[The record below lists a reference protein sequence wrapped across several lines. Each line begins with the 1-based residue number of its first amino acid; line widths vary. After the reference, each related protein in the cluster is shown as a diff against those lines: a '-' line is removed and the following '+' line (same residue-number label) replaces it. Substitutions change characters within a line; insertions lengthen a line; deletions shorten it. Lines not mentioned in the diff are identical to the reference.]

1 MRAPIIFLLAVLAA
15 TACDKDTGAGDAE
28 NPPNTVQH
36 SAAVQSQKPAVVH
49 VAQGK
54 QGKEGKK
61 GAPPQA
67 DGNPDYVGVAQCAA
81 CHQQAFDDW
90 QKSHHDLAMKTP
102 DSETVV
108 GNFDDA
114 TFDYF
119 GTESRFFQRDDQ
131 YFVRTDGPDGKLHD
145 YPVAYTFGVY
155 PLQQYLIEFPGGR
168 LQTLSLSW
176 DARPKKEGGQR
187 WFHLYPDE
195 QIKAGD
201 PLHWT
206 GINQNWNFQ
215 CADCHSTNLHKN
227 YDAESQT
234 FATRWS
240 EMNVGCESCHGPGR
254 AHVEWAGLPER
265 ERAADKNQGF
275 ELRFDG
281 RRQAR
286 WAMDAKTGI
295 ALIANNVHTQA
306 EIPVCA
312 QCHSRRGT
320 QFPGVK
326 PEDDFLDFF
335 HPALLS
341 AGLYHADGQ
350 INDEVYVWGSFL
362 QSKMHGA
369 GVTCSNCHNPHSLE
383 LRASGNDVCAQCH
396 LPTKFDTAEHHFHP
410 VGSEGAQCVNCHMT
424 DKVYMQVDA
433 RRDHSFRV
441 PRPDLSEKIGS
452 PNACVGCHTDETN
465 TWAAAILEEKFG
477 EPDPHYGEALFAGRV
492 GAPDAE
498 SQLLKLAMDESQPE
512 IARAT
517 AISMLPRYLS
527 QTSAQVL
534 QVIAQGD
541 DALLHLGLA
550 QSLDHVPQQVRPALA
565 IPLLY
570 EDERVTAS
578 LAASALAGAPM
589 ESYPAEV
596 GKRFDQAMADYQAS
610 AEFNSDRPESLVNLA
625 SLRGR
630 EGDLPGAEKLLQ
642 QAVALAP
649 YYTPAII
656 NLADLY
662 RGTGRERDGER
673 LLRNALNR
681 PIEEA
686 IEKAPL
692 QHALGLSLVRQQKL
706 QDAIPMLRAAADA
719 EHASPRYA
727 YVYAIALNSAGDST
741 AAVRYLE
748 QALQRF
754 PGDPEMMSALISM
767 YRETGQQE
775 KAEQLRR
782 QLQ

>member
-1 MRAPIIFLLAVLAA
+1 MRRPILFLLLTLLVS
-15 TACDKDTGAGDAE
+15 ACDKEAGSGETEGGRSARSAPVATTVPDAAPVSSASMPTQAGGKTG
-28 NPPNTVQH
+28 Q
-36 SAAVQSQKPAVVH
+36 Q
-49 VAQGK
+49 
-54 QGKEGKK
+54 
-61 GAPPQA
+61 PQA
-67 DGNPDYVGVAQCAA
+67 DAHPDYVGAAQCAS
-81 CHQQAFDDW
+81 CHQQAFEDW

-102 DSETVV
+102 NAETVV
-108 GNFDDA
+108 GNFDNS

-119 GTESRFFQRDDQ
+119 GTESTFYQRDDK

-145 YPVAYTFGVY
+145 YPIAYTFGVY

-168 LQTLSLSW
+168 LQALSVSW
-176 DARPKKEGGQR
+176 DSRPKEEGGQR

-195 QIKAGD
+195 EIKPDD

-227 YDAESQT
+227 YDPASQT
-234 FATRWS
+234 FSTEWS
-240 EMNVGCESCHGPGR
+240 EINVGCESCHGPGR
-254 AHVEWAGLPER
+254 KHLEWAAQSEQQ
-265 ERAADKNQGF
+265 RASDASRGF
-275 ELRFDG
+275 DIGFDG
-281 RRQAR
+281 RRQGR
-286 WAMDAKTGI
+286 WAMDAATGI
-295 ALIANNVHTQA
+295 AHLQNDVPTQQ

-320 QFPGVK
+320 QHPGVR
-326 PEDDFLDFF
+326 PADDYLDFF

-341 AGLYHADGQ
+341 DGLYHADGQ

-362 QSKMHGA
+362 QSKMHSA

-383 LRASGNDVCAQCH
+383 LRAPGNDVCAQCH

-410 VGSEGAQCVNCHMT
+410 AGSEGAQCVSCHMP

-452 PNACVGCHTDETN
+452 PNACIGCHTDQTN
-465 TWAAAILEEKFG
+465 AWAAEVLEKKFG
-477 EPDPHYGEALFAGRV
+477 LPDSHYGETLYAART
-492 GAPDAE
+492 GAADAE
-498 SQLLKLAMDESQPE
+498 SQLLKLVMDEQQPE
-512 IARAT
+512 IVRAT
-517 AISMLPRYLS
+517 AVSMLPRYLS

-550 QSLDHVPQQVRPALA
+550 QSLDQVPQQVRPALA

-578 LAASALAGAPM
+578 LAASAMAGAPLGQYPQEVRKRY
-589 ESYPAEV
+589 ESAL
-596 GKRFDQAMADYQAS
+596 ADYVAT

-630 EGDLPGAEKLLQ
+630 EGNLVEAERLLKE
-642 QAVALAP
+642 AVALAP
-649 YYTPAII
+649 YFTPGVI

-662 RGTGRERDGER
+662 RASGREADSEA
-673 LLRNALNR
+673 LLRDALR
-681 PIEEA
+681 GA
-686 IEKAPL
+686 LDKAPI
-692 QHALGLSLVRQQKL
+692 QHTLGLGLVRQKRMAEALVML
-706 QDAIPMLRAAADA
+706 QAAAHSESA
-719 EHASPRYA
+719 TARYI
-727 YVYAIALNSAGDST
+727 YVYAIALNSQGEPAQ
-741 AAVRYLE
+741 AIAELE
-748 QALQRF
+748 RGLARF
-754 PGDPEMMSALISM
+754 PGDRQILSALVSIHHEQGNEAAAQR
-767 YRETGQQE
+767 YQQ
-775 KAEQLRR
+775 